1 MGPVIQDWTR
11 SRRWRVWQIRK
22 DLGDGPSP
30 GAAHFPPVGLSPGG
44 ELLQDVPTME
54 LPLNSDPLSSL
65 GRERPARPSWPR
77 RSAGEDGDKVRI
89 WRSPHP
95 VFEPCMAQL
104 SQRLQVGAGRGSF

>member
-1 MGPVIQDWTR
+1 MIQDWTR

-77 RSAGEDGDKVRI
+77 RSAGSRGAA
-89 WRSPHP
+89 RSRW
-95 VFEPCMAQL
+95 PC
-104 SQRLQVGAGRGSF
+104 GPPW